1 MTTTIT
7 GSAGGNRPRTGS
19 NAAATAAANSH
30 RARST
35 SVSSTTT
42 TMTAA
47 HFPSSHDAFGLA
59 ASPSS
64 SLTHSPKNSTWFGP
78 RPTSSGSASGGAS
91 NSREAD
97 GGGGYESTGWS
108 SFAAAVG
115 GTGAGEGGAPSHGS
129 FMMMGGGPN
138 MRMNRPSLL
147 SLQHNFDGG
156 DEQERIDDAAA
167 STAAQAQAQQGS
179 HKSDVDLGMDTDSVG
194 GGADPSILGGSA
206 EEAAKASQIA
216 RWRNKLEPSPS
227 IRRVHSAFD
236 TTSGSRI
243 QSSHSRPE
251 SPVSPT
257 KPTMS
262 SSSASSFPMRRASS
276 EQSTSI
282 LLPPGFRPSLE
293 DLPDAFSPA
302 RQESSPKATIAS
314 RRAALKAGRMEGS
327 SGSGSTSGEGERS
340 SKGKTPLLGGAG
352 GDGGKARLLPPS
364 LRATLAAEKDLPG
377 QEIRSEALLQ
387 KLILSNPTTQP
398 MTPRPSRRVIHN
410 AFGGPGPRT
419 TNNRFQT
426 SFYDDNNSDSDPDL
440 DRDSSDDEIP
450 FDADDLV
457 NETPMTSRTL
467 GGTATGPAGLMWEL
481 GGMELDVPSPAARDT
496 GVFDFARPST
506 RGPSSKASVA
516 SLAGGPSDGG
526 GGGSGADTGGEMSD
540 QPRNPLMG
548 WRDSPSAA
556 ARPGKRKAAYD
567 EARYEPYGKRHRGSD
582 TNSSA
587 GSAAMLALSPG
598 QRSTGLPA
606 GYTGGG
612 TVPVPMPHSPHQF
625 AADTDMSSSSSVAR
639 YSRSRAGSPST
650 SMSAAQ
656 MAMRTAAVSPVASSP
671 LSNGTFRPTLGMGGF
686 GMLLLNKRNQNSVS
700 TGTGLMLGS
709 DRLGEMA
716 VAEGIGGMGVTSA
729 TDQDEEMEDKMMFE

>member
-1 MTTTIT
+1 M
-7 GSAGGNRPRTGS
+7 
-19 NAAATAAANSH
+19 
-30 RARST
+30 
-35 SVSSTTT
+35 
-42 TMTAA
+42 
-47 HFPSSHDAFGLA
+47 
-59 ASPSS
+59 
-64 SLTHSPKNSTWFGP
+64 
-78 RPTSSGSASGGAS
+78 
-91 NSREAD
+91 
-97 GGGGYESTGWS
+97 
-108 SFAAAVG
+108 
-115 GTGAGEGGAPSHGS
+115 
-129 FMMMGGGPN
+129 
-138 MRMNRPSLL
+138 
-147 SLQHNFDGG
+147 
-156 DEQERIDDAAA
+156 
-167 STAAQAQAQQGS
+167 
-179 HKSDVDLGMDTDSVG
+179 
-194 GGADPSILGGSA
+194 
-206 EEAAKASQIA
+206 
-216 RWRNKLEPSPS
+216 
-227 IRRVHSAFD
+227 
-236 TTSGSRI
+236 
-243 QSSHSRPE
+243 
-251 SPVSPT
+251 
-257 KPTMS
+257 
-262 SSSASSFPMRRASS
+262 
-276 EQSTSI
+276 
-282 LLPPGFRPSLE
+282 LLPPGFRPQLE
-293 DLPDAFSPA
+293 DLPDAFTPA
-302 RQESSPKATIAS
+302 PQESPKGTIAS
-314 RRAALKAGRMEGS
+314 RRAAMKSGRADGS
-327 SGSGSTSGEGERS
+327 SGSGSTSGDGE
-340 SKGKTPLLGGAG
+340 KGKGKAPMPAG
-352 GDGGKARLLPPS
+352 GEGKARLLPPS

-450 FDADDLV
+450 FDADDMV
-457 NETPMTSRTL
+457 NETPVSNRT
-467 GGTATGPAGLMWEL
+467 AGPTGLMWEL

-516 SLAGGPSDGG
+516 SFAGPSDGA
-526 GGGSGADTGGEMSD
+526 GSGADTGGETSD
-540 QPRNPLMG
+540 QPRNNPLMG

-606 GYTGGG
+606 GSTGGG
-612 TVPVPMPHSPHQF
+612 ATVPVPMPHSPHQYP
-625 AADTDMSSSSSVAR
+625 ADAEMASSSSAR
-639 YSRSRAGSPST
+639 YSRSRGGSPST

-656 MAMRTAAVSPVASSP
+656 MAMRTAVSPVASSP

-709 DRLGEMA
+709 DRAGEMA
-716 VAEGIGGMGVTSA
+716 VAEGIGGMGVTS